1 MVIREA
7 GLIFRGFT
15 LVRSN
20 YHETNE
26 GEIDTDLR
34 SGLLTALLNF
44 AENAL
49 SAELVEYFELK
60 RYIIAFTENKIVA
73 EDNTK
78 PEILIAYA
86 ILDREK
92 KIEKYLKKIVF
103 PLLKKVAIQFVANY
117 NRKNLT
123 EISQFYRFKEYLDNI
138 FGSDTKNIEEKL
150 QGLFY

>member
-60 RYIIAFTENKIVA
+60 RYVIAFTENKIVS

>member
-15 LVRSN
+15 LVSAS

-44 AENAL
+44 AE
-49 SAELVEYFELK
+49 SAFSTELVEYFELK
-60 RYIIAFTENKIVA
+60 RYVIAFTENKIIA
-73 EDNTK
+73 EDNSE

-92 KIEKYLKKIVF
+92 KIGKYLKKIVL
-103 PLLKKVAIQFVANY
+103 PLLKKVAIQFIADY
-117 NRKNLT
+117 NRKNLS
-123 EISQFYRFKEYLDNI
+123 EISQFLIFKDYLDNI